1 MASSANLFSPS
12 EKQKCQEV
20 VRILQ
25 QETLLAVDC
34 EGVQLGKDGP
44 LTLLQIGT
52 LNGTVYLFDVMKN
65 EQEQDKSFFKDS
77 GLDGLLTSSEI
88 VKVIHSCSEDS
99 AALFHQF
106 GIKLENVFDTQVAH
120 LVIEEHKGRKLPSR
134 EKLEEICKMYS
145 AAAGVYARKDDVQ
158 LEYVKNDGN
167 FWAKRPLSQEMID
180 YASGDVAA
188 LLPEVYDNQN
198 RYLDENKL
206 MDKFYERV
214 KEEIEIE
221 IDPVNKEKRKD
232 RQTKIKNEILT
243 SMSKKYKNRTELAD
257 LTVDEKRALNETS
270 LTDISSAK
278 HPEVIREL
286 KLEFYAEYLK
296 SLEEELKDP
305 CKFHPKPHIL
315 FKLNE
320 ISFQGT
326 RTMRRDGTIIKKLF
340 IKILSDDIERK
351 YYTDTPVTQLSRCE
365 YKILQN
371 LRPLYDDIPYP
382 ETVLALHWRIIADD
396 LDEDM
401 EKLTSDPEHEVNNVP
416 RLIRF
421 IRDVRVPEYIKSKAR
436 EVRKSNEDAILE
448 RLPHKYDLNSNADDL
463 TEAEKIVLDRL
474 DVIYNDYDPIVEFLH
489 WEVTYFILCKE
500 FEDFKSGKFTGK
512 DYMSR
517 KLDFLS
523 TNEQV
528 PDKIKEKS
536 KEFQKEMSKKKERR
550 KQHNK

>member
-34 EGVQLGKDGP
+34 EGLQLGKDGP

-65 EQEQDKSFFKDS
+65 DQEQDKSFFKDS

-120 LVIEEHKGRKLPSR
+120 MVIKEHKDRKLPSR

-145 AAAGVYARKDDVQ
+145 TADGVYARKDDVQ
-158 LEYVKNDGN
+158 LKYVKNEGN
-167 FWAKRPLSQEMID
+167 FWAKRPLTQEMID
-180 YASGDVAA
+180 YASRDVAA
-188 LLPEVYDNQN
+188 LLPEVYVGQN
-198 RYLDENKL
+198 RYLEENKL
-206 MDKFYERV
+206 MDKFYDRV
-214 KEEIEIE
+214 KEEIELE
-221 IDPVNKEKRKD
+221 IYPVKKEKRKD
-232 RQTKIKNEILT
+232 RQTKIKNKILT
-243 SMSKKYKNRTELAD
+243 SMSEKYKNGTQLAD
-257 LTVDEKRALNETS
+257 LTVDEKRALSLTS
-270 LTDISSAK
+270 LIDISSAK
-278 HPEVIREL
+278 YPEVIREL
-286 KLEFYAEYLK
+286 KLESCAVFLK
-296 SLEEELKDP
+296 SLEEELNDP
-305 CKFHPKPHIL
+305 SKFHPKPYTI

-320 ISFQGT
+320 ITNQGT
-326 RTMRRDGTIIKKLF
+326 RTMRRDGTRVKNIF
-340 IKILSDDIERK
+340 MKIVADDIERK
-351 YYTDTPVTQLSRCE
+351 YYADTPITQLSRCE
-365 YKILQN
+365 YQFLQN
-371 LRPLYDDIPYP
+371 LRPLYDNTPYP

-436 EVRKSNEDAILE
+436 EVRKLNEDATLE
-448 RLPHKYDLNSNADDL
+448 RLPHKYDLNSSAEDL
-463 TEAEKIVLDRL
+463 TESEKIVLDRL
-474 DVIYNDYDPIVEFLH
+474 DVIDNEYDPIVEYLH
-489 WEVTYFILCKE
+489 WEATYFILCKE
-500 FEDFKSGKFTGK
+500 FEDFKSRKFTGK

-536 KEFQKEMSKKKERR
+536 KEFQKKMSKR
-550 KQHNK
+550 K